1 METVEPMLIPPKGVE
16 SARQASASG
25 ILKGT
30 PKNQLRLAEVPT
42 CPPVEVVDAEVPL
55 IPIVSIL
62 IERQRRSG

>member
-1 METVEPMLIPPKGVE
+1 MEAVEPVLIPPKGVE
-16 SARQASASG
+16 SARPA

-30 PKNQLRLAEVPT
+30 PENQLRLAEVPT
-42 CPPVEVVDAEVPL
+42 CPPVEVIDAEVPL